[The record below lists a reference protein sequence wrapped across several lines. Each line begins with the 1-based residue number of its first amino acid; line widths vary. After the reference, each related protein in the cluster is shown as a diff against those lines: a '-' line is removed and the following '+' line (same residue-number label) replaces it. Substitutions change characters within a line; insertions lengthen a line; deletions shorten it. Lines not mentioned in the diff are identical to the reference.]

1 MQNAESRIE
10 YFERMLASN
19 PDSPMGLLALANEY
33 NKSGRRQDEATVLG
47 RYVERHDDE
56 GNAYFRL
63 GDALAALGRAGE
75 AGAAYERGISQAER
89 FGHEGMAAELREAL
103 TGLGE

>member
-1 MQNAESRIE
+1 MQDAESRIG

-19 PDSPMGLLALANEY
+19 QDSPMGLLALANEY
-33 NKSGRRQDEATVLG
+33 SKSGRREDEATILG
-47 RYVERHDDE
+47 RYVEKHDDE

-63 GDALAALGRAGE
+63 GDALAALGRTDE
-75 AGAAYERGISQAER
+75 AGSAYARGISQAER

-103 TGLGE
+103 ARLGE

>member
-33 NKSGRRQDEATVLG
+33 NKSERREDEATVLG
-47 RYVERHDDE
+47 RYVEKHDDE
-56 GNAYFRL
+56 GNAYSRL
-63 GDALAALGRAGE
+63 GDALAALGRASE

-103 TGLGE
+103 AGLGE